1 MSDFY
6 IPKMIYPKAKDFSFI
21 IDYIQA
27 LVNLQKGSIQMKSE
41 VKSLNTIVKT
51 EFLLFN
57 LCSQT
62 SFIYTIIIYFE
73 FNTSK
78 LYMYNKL

>member
-6 IPKMIYPKAKDFSFI
+6 TLGMIHPKAKDFSFI
-21 IDYIQA
+21 IDYTQA
-27 LVNLQKGSIQMKSE
+27 LVNLQKGSVQMKSE
-41 VKSLNTIVKT
+41 VKSLNTIGKT
-51 EFLLFN
+51 EFILCD

-62 SFIYTIIIYFE
+62 FFIRTIIIYFD

-78 LYMYNKL
+78 LYMHNKL